1 LGIGHWALGI
11 SFHAYQVI
19 IKLHPCPILNMTQV
33 SRHRRS
39 RILPPFAVTPEEIN
53 HRREQSHTLAMRCR
67 VVSERLREQLIE
79 AHENWFIA
87 IDPDSENYLIDP
99 TLIGL
104 SQQIRHSYGDTNVKL
119 TIFRLNDTGTCG
131 RLWV

>member
-1 LGIGHWALGI
+1 LGHNETIQAR
-11 SFHAYQVI
+11 
-19 IKLHPCPILNMTQV
+19 ILDMTQV
-33 SRHRRS
+33 FHPRRS
-39 RILPPFAVTPEEIN
+39 RILPSSAITAEELN
-53 HRREQSHTLAMRCR
+53 RRREQSDILATRCR
-67 VVSERLREQLIE
+67 VIFERLREQLIE
-79 AHENWFIA
+79 AHYNWFIA

-104 SQQIRHSYGDTNVKL
+104 SQQIRHSYGNTNVKL